1 MLEPKDDEGDVLKR
15 VGLSVLSNTSYWTR
29 SKEEASDAEQHLT
42 QLRREAQLRQAR
54 CEGQLET
61 LAREAKEEQEKR
73 HSADEPESG
82 FRHMQP
88 QERRLIS
95 DKISRELA
103 SLREELHRKDAQE
116 EERLRHLYR
125 GILGPKDACRQMS
138 DFSLED
144 LRSKPAPLIYS
155 EAKLLTDD
163 WEESLFRGER
173 LRAARKKVHA
183 TKRLASEDWMRL
195 GALQCVSL
203 QEKTRPTKCFE
214 TGSQGHHVTKHT
226 ATAIDDEA
234 PRWTC
239 AGPSFATEKK
249 KRSDA
254 PTVNKSGNM
263 NKYDVL
269 GVVGEGAYGVVLKCK
284 NKELPSSPVTAP
296 TDVTGGRSGGES
308 CAGWKDTNEVVAI
321 KKFKES
327 EEDEV
332 VRKTTLR
339 EVKILRIMRHENIVQ
354 LKEAFRRKGKLYLV
368 FEFVEKSMLD
378 ILEAKT

>member
-61 LAREAKEEQEKR
+61 LAREAKEEQE
-73 HSADEPESG
+73 
-82 FRHMQP
+82 
-88 QERRLIS
+88 RRLIS

-125 GILGPKDACRQMS
+125 GILGPKDGPVQMS

-183 TKRLASEDWMRL
+183 TKVHAGLDAPGSAAMRFTP
-195 GALQCVSL
+195 G
-203 QEKTRPTKCFE
+203 K
-214 TGSQGHHVTKHT
+214 
-226 ATAIDDEA
+226 DEA
-234 PRWTC
+234 DQMLR
-239 AGPSFATEKK
+239 
-249 KRSDA
+249 
-254 PTVNKSGNM
+254 VN
-263 NKYDVL
+263 L
-269 GVVGEGAYGVVLKCK
+269 A
-284 NKELPSSPVTAP
+284 
-296 TDVTGGRSGGES
+296 R
-308 CAGWKDTNEVVAI
+308 
-321 KKFKES
+321 
-327 EEDEV
+327 
-332 VRKTTLR
+332 
-339 EVKILRIMRHENIVQ
+339 
-354 LKEAFRRKGKLYLV
+354 
-368 FEFVEKSMLD
+368 
-378 ILEAKT
+378 LERLERFGL